1 MDITAFRY
9 NDFAQAKIAH
19 FCRKFS
25 FMDIAGTFKPKTIL
39 LWRKVAEHPEAQRIV
54 DLFPSA
60 KVQLINQQR
69 WVPSPDMSPSRALLG
84 GKRTLLIGQTSSFV
98 GYFDGHPDSAWSCSK
113 SQHSAFCNVHCR
125 PYYKLVPISNGCP
138 YYCVY
143 CYLAFVYR
151 KYTPFIKININY
163 NTMFKQIRK
172 ALANSHGKISFN
184 MGEMLDSLALDH
196 ITNLTTMLIP
206 FFSALPRAYLMLL
219 TKSKNIDNLLATKPN
234 GQTVVSWSLNSR
246 QMIEAFELG
255 TAGLDERIEA
265 ARLCQQYGYR
275 IRFRIDPGILY
286 PGWQTGYA
294 DLIQKTLAVTKPEN
308 ITLGV
313 LRFLPGH
320 FRLAAATYGN
330 RIRKLN
336 EHKFVKGASDGKLRY
351 LPRERIEF
359 YNFLIDTI
367 RSFDKNVSIGLCRET
382 PEIWDVFK
390 DRCRSAECNC
400 VIW

>member
-1 MDITAFRY
+1 MNFTAFCY
-9 NDFAQAKIAH
+9 NDFTQAEIAH
-19 FCRKFS
+19 LCTKCS
-25 FMDIAGTFKPKTIL
+25 FMDIARTFKPKTIL

-54 DLFPSA
+54 QLFPSA
-60 KVQLINQQR
+60 NLHVIDQQR
-69 WVPSPDMSPSRALLG
+69 WPSSLNMTPSRALLA
-84 GKRTLLIGQTSSFV
+84 GKKTLLIGQTSSFV
-98 GYFDGHPDSAWSCSK
+98 GYFHGQPDSARSCSK
-113 SQHSAFCNVHCR
+113 MQTATLRNVLCR

-151 KYTPFIKININY
+151 KYAPFIKININY
-163 NTMFKQIRK
+163 DTMFRQIRRT
-172 ALANSHGKISFN
+172 LACSQGKISFN

-206 FFSALPRAYLMLL
+206 FFSGFPRAYLMLL
-219 TKSKNIDNLLATKPN
+219 TKSKNIDNLLAIKPN
-234 GQTVVSWSLNSR
+234 EQTVISWSLNSR
-246 QMIEAFELG
+246 QIVETLEAG
-255 TAGLDERIEA
+255 TASLDERIEA
-265 ARLCQQYGYR
+265 ARLCQQHGYQ
-275 IRFRIDPGILY
+275 IRFRLDPGIFY
-286 PGWQTGYA
+286 PGWQAGYA
-294 DLIQKTLAVTKPEN
+294 DLIQKTLAVTRPKN
-308 ITLGV
+308 ITLGM

-320 FRLAAATYGN
+320 LCLAAAVYGN
-330 RIRKLN
+330 RIQKLN

-390 DRCRSAECNC
+390 DRCSLAECNC

>member
-1 MDITAFRY
+1 
-9 NDFAQAKIAH
+9 
-19 FCRKFS
+19 
-25 FMDIAGTFKPKTIL
+25 MDIARTFKPNTIL

-54 DLFPSA
+54 GLFPSA
-60 KVQLINQQR
+60 KVHIIDQQR
-69 WVPSPDMSPSRALLG
+69 WPSSLDMTPSQALLA
-84 GKRTLLIGQTSSFV
+84 GKKTLMIGQTSSFI
-98 GYFDGHPDSAWSCSK
+98 GYFNGQLAGVSSYGK
-113 SQHSAFCNVHCR
+113 MQNEAFCDVHCL

-151 KYTPFIKININY
+151 KYASFIKININY
-163 NTMFKQIRK
+163 ETMSRQIRRT
-172 ALANSHGKISFN
+172 LACSQGKITFN

-206 FFSALPRAYLMLL
+206 FFSAFPRAYLMLL

-246 QMIEAFELG
+246 QMIETFELG
-255 TAGLDERIEA
+255 TASLDERIEA

-275 IRFRIDPGILY
+275 ARFRIDPGILY
-286 PGWQTGYA
+286 PGWQAGYA
-294 DLIQKTLAVTKPEN
+294 DLIQKTLAVTRPEN
-308 ITLGV
+308 ITLGM

-320 FRLAAATYGN
+320 LRLAAAAYGN
-330 RIRKLN
+330 RIQKLN

-390 DRCRSAECNC
+390 DRCSSTECNC
-400 VIW
+400 AIW